1 MTAPRVEAG
10 TAASARPI
18 EGILWMALTSVLFVV
33 MDAIAKSL
41 TIDYPVNQIT
51 WARFSFH
58 ALFIALY
65 LNLRLPSML
74 KSAVLGLQLLRSSFM
89 LMTNFLFFGGLV
101 WLGLAEISA
110 IMYVTPLITTLL
122 SVPVLGEQVGWRRLL
137 SVLAGLIG
145 AVVIIRPGGEAFSWA
160 LLFPLAAALSHSGY
174 QLTTRLVARRDH
186 ALTTLCYTAIVGMV
200 VSTLALPL
208 GWVTPDISGWLRFA
222 AIGLV
227 GCLSHFTFIK
237 AFTTAN
243 AAVVAPFGYLSLLW
257 ATIIGFFLFAEIPDT
272 WTFVG
277 AAIIAGSGLYIL
289 HRERAKKRR
298 PIAAW
303 RPSR

>member
-10 TAASARPI
+10 PAASARPI

-74 KSAVLGLQLLRSSFM
+74 KSAALGLQLLRSSFM

-145 AVVIIRPGGEAFSWA
+145 AVAWIAVFRVMTQIDLVQGVMRLAGLIARRGGD
-160 LLFPLAAALSHSGY
+160 
-174 QLTTRLVARRDH
+174 VARSATKR
-186 ALTTLCYTAIVGMV
+186 
-200 VSTLALPL
+200 SPR
-208 GWVTPDISGWLRFA
+208 SLR
-222 AIGLV
+222 
-227 GCLSHFTFIK
+227 
-237 AFTTAN
+237 
-243 AAVVAPFGYLSLLW
+243 
-257 ATIIGFFLFAEIPDT
+257 
-272 WTFVG
+272 
-277 AAIIAGSGLYIL
+277 
-289 HRERAKKRR
+289 
-298 PIAAW
+298 
-303 RPSR
+303 